1 MERAKINSILCRQ
14 GQEHTRSSRSR
25 PKRVF
30 HLTHPRTTMGCG
42 LMRSRRI
49 GGFVFCIEE
58 TLVASVNKPWRQSLL
73 SGQGLSEI
81 LHPLRFRQGGAKPFR
96 CIRHK
101 RARHTGRS
109 AFMTAV
115 GTKIGGTV
123 FCIEETL
130 VASVNNPSGRVCS
143 HGRASQ

>member
-1 MERAKINSILCRQ
+1 
-14 GQEHTRSSRSR
+14 
-25 PKRVF
+25 
-30 HLTHPRTTMGCG
+30 MGCG

-49 GGFVFCIEE
+49 GGTVFCIEE

-96 CIRHK
+96 CVRHK

-130 VASVNNPSGRVCS
+130 VASVNNPYSESALTAGPLSDLAPATLQKRWHKMRVS
-143 HGRASQ
+143 LKALLPKALLQGHAFFFPM